1 MSLTQKNPGNNKVN
15 SLRHG
20 DLIFKDDIQLIQWK
34 NNLNTFNLYQSLFFG
49 QYFA

>member
-1 MSLTQKNPGNNKVN
+1 MSLTQRNPGNKVN

-20 DLIFKDDIQLIQWK
+20 GLIFKDDIQLIQWES
-34 NNLNTFNLYQSLFFG
+34 NLNTFNLFG